1 MDKET
6 ELLLEKLNDFLDK
19 LNSKNRIYD
28 KENPEFYISQ
38 IIYNEERDVFE
49 FNTEMDDEE
58 LDRIYDS
65 IRHEHE
71 KR

>member
-1 MDKET
+1 MDNET

-28 KENPEFYISQ
+28 KENPEFYISK

-65 IRHEHE
+65 IRNEHE